1 MGRPPL
7 SLPYRPRLGAA
18 RLAFAALLALSA
30 AGPGYGYGEDQALA
44 ASRAAL
50 GRVVSGHTLREA
62 GGGTV
67 SLAALRGR
75 PLVVSLVYTS
85 CYGSCSFLTRRLA
98 QAVEVAR
105 DALGEDAFRVITV
118 GFDAANDTPQRMVA
132 YARQQ
137 RIGDTG
143 WLVLGADPDTVTALV
158 DELGFTFSPSPR
170 GFDHVSQ
177 VSIVDAAGRV
187 YRQVYGDG
195 FPTPAL
201 VEPLKELVWG
211 RAAQATTFD
220 GWVSGLKLLCTV
232 YDPAADRYR
241 FDYSVF
247 VGAFVGIVCL
257 GGVAVF
263 VIRAWS
269 DGRGRPAA

>member
-1 MGRPPL
+1 MLATPVALLHRP
-7 SLPYRPRLGAA
+7 SRGAVGV
-18 RLAFAALLALSA
+18 LFAALLALSA
-30 AGPGYGYGEDQALA
+30 GAAAGGYGEEAA
-44 ASRAAL
+44 FSASRDAL
-50 GRVVSGHTLREA
+50 GRTVSDHRLRA
-62 GGGTV
+62 ADGATV
-67 SLAALRGR
+67 SLSDLRGR
-75 PLVVSLVYTS
+75 PLVLSLVYTS

-105 DALGEDAFRVITV
+105 DALGEDSFRVLTV
-118 GFDAANDTPQRMVA
+118 GFDAANDTPERMAA
-132 YARQQ
+132 YAARQ
-137 RIGDTG
+137 RVGDAG
-143 WLVLGADPDTVTALV
+143 WLVLGADRDTVAALAG
-158 DELGFTFSPSPR
+158 EIGFTFSPSPR
-170 GFDHVSQ
+170 GYDHVSQ
-177 VSIVDAAGRV
+177 VSVLDARGRV

-211 RAAQATTFD
+211 RAARAATLE

-247 VGAFVGIVCL
+247 VGAFVAIVCL
-257 GGVAVF
+257 GAVAVF

-269 DGRGRPAA
+269 EGGGRPAA